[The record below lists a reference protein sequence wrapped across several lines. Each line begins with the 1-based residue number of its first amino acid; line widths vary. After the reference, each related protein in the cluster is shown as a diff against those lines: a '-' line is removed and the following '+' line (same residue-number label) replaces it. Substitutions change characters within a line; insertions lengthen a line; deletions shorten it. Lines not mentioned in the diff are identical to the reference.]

1 MDAPESPPAG
11 RPSSPAVALYEHSPI
26 FDFINSLSPIAT
38 PKPLGSTQNVQLK
51 SLNLPPL
58 SSIFTSPQV
67 NQRKESKSTIRDVKL
82 SQELNP
88 NCQRNQM
95 GTFSC
100 IELSGSATLASEN
113 CISYED
119 ATNSPSK
126 WLQSTPFG
134 SETLGDAK
142 KQDTDGKTNH
152 TEDVEQVKQSS
163 TYSDQNGL
171 DQVDSSTSGRI
182 VQENELAK
190 QDRNDLAPCSLN
202 HLITNCGTGNSV
214 ISISDLALEA
224 QQRSWKL
231 RGDNVISS
239 TSVLAVDRNFENSPR
254 EHFVEPFGSYIQ
266 SAADDTHV
274 YCADAAAGVATNHD
288 QEILPAV
295 IQNQLVLND
304 YNFDTFKANT
314 DGTAISQQQCG
325 THRRNLF
332 KDKVGPSNKRVQ
344 NNSNIHHASTCGNNY
359 LKPVKPGIGL
369 HLNTLPLNLSNMPL
383 TINPPL
389 LPEQTSPA
397 TVISSSETALYGS
410 EVCTHVDDYSQKTM
424 TNADKSDQQSHK
436 KRRRKLQN
444 DDGKSCRHC
453 SCKKSKCL
461 KLYCACFAAKV
472 YCSEFCSCQGCSN
485 NHMHEEAVSHIRK
498 QTESRNPLA
507 FAPTVTRKCGSVSEL
522 GDDSNNTPASARHKR
537 GCNCRKSSCLKKYCE
552 CFQSGVG
559 CSISCRCESCK
570 NSFGK
575 REGVLLLTTEKL
587 KKGGEAKG
595 THGKEEKLAFDKHHM
610 ISQSGDLAA
619 TENLLATPS
628 LEPYRSSFLLP
639 STCSKL
645 PPSTVGLSSG
655 LHNPRSPMKSDNLL
669 SPFETRAAPMI
680 LGNDFSDIQE
690 LGLSCTTSVKVVS
703 PNKKRV
709 APLHI
714 GTALSPMGS
723 SSRKL
728 VLKSIPSF
736 PSLTGDA
743 DSEPH

>member
-11 RPSSPAVALYEHSPI
+11 RPSSDAIALYEHSPI

-38 PKPLGSTQNVQLK
+38 PKPLGSTQNVQLFK
-51 SLNLPPL
+51 SSNLPPL

-67 NQRKESKSTIRDVKL
+67 NPRKESKSTIRDVKL
-82 SQELNP
+82 SQEELNP

-95 GTFSC
+95 ETFSC
-100 IELSGSATLASEN
+100 IELSGSAALASEN
-113 CISYED
+113 CSPSED
-119 ATNSPSK
+119 ATNWPSK
-126 WLQSTPFG
+126 WLQFTPFG

-152 TEDVEQVKQSS
+152 TADVEQVKPSS

-202 HLITNCGTGNSV
+202 HLITHCGTGNSV

-224 QQRSWKL
+224 QQWSWKL
-231 RGDNVISS
+231 RGDNIIPS
-239 TSVLAVDRNFENSPR
+239 TSVLAVDQGNLEDSRR

-288 QEILPAV
+288 QEMLPAV
-295 IQNQLVLND
+295 IQNQLVSND
-304 YNFDTFKANT
+304 YNFDTFKVSI
-314 DGTAISQQQCG
+314 DGTTISQQQCG

-332 KDKVGPSNKRVQ
+332 NDK
-344 NNSNIHHASTCGNNY
+344 
-359 LKPVKPGIGL
+359 
-369 HLNTLPLNLSNMPL
+369 
-383 TINPPL
+383 
-389 LPEQTSPA
+389 
-397 TVISSSETALYGS
+397 
-410 EVCTHVDDYSQKTM
+410 KTM
-424 TNADKSDQQSHK
+424 PNADKSDQQSHK

-444 DDGKSCRHC
+444 NDGESCRHC

-507 FAPTVTRKCGSVSEL
+507 FAPTVTRTCGPVSEF

-587 KKGGEAKG
+587 KKGGKAKG
-595 THGKEEKLAFDKHHM
+595 SHGKEEKLAFDKHHV

-619 TENLLATPS
+619 SENLLATPS

-645 PPSTVGLSSG
+645 TPATAGCSSG
-655 LHNPRSPMKSDNLL
+655 LHNPRSPMKSDDVL
-669 SPFETRAAPMI
+669 SPSVTRAAAMI

-690 LGLSCTTSVKVVS
+690 VGSSCTTSVKVVS

-714 GTALSPMGS
+714 GTALSPIGS